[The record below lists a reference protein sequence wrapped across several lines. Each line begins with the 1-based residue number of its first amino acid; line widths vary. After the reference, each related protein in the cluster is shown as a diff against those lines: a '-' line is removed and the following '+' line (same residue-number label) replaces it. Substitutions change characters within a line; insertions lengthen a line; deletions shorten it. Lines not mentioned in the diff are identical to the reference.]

1 MESLKWKIWYKS
13 LHCDKG
19 SVQKYIIKK
28 ACVYVCESLSYNLC
42 AARGNWGRKTKE
54 TNNIYIFFF
63 YSEIFFQNIHTFFYI
78 SLTQKQ
84 KQQIWI
90 VIVKAITTRNGSYS
104 SLVITKL
111 RPKSMPLFSCLF
123 RKGCV
128 LLTYTLKII
137 SCLCNYFTT
146 LFVLFILISWTAHN
160 RSFKKTNI

>member
-1 MESLKWKIWYKS
+1 MTKDLFKNIESSMRVCMYVNLWVTIYARHVEIGEEK
-13 LHCDKG
+13 
-19 SVQKYIIKK
+19 QKKQII
-28 ACVYVCESLSYNLC
+28 Y
-42 AARGNWGRKTKE
+42 
-54 TNNIYIFFF
+54 FFSF